1 MTVLTTILGIVI
13 VSIPLAISV
22 WALLDAAHRPEW
34 AFVLAGRSRLVWV
47 AACGIGILFNVVGLA
62 VSIWYLVKVRPG
74 VAAAESGQ
82 ISLGDLGDPPPPGQE

>member
-1 MTVLTTILGIVI
+1 MTVLGAIAGIVI
-13 VSIPLAISV
+13 VSIPLAISL

-34 AFVLAGRSRLVWV
+34 AFALAGRSRVVWV

-62 VSIWYLVKVRPG
+62 VSAWYLVRVRPG

-82 ISLGDLGDPPPPGQE
+82 IRVRDLGDPPRPGQE